1 MLTTDLSVYSQ
12 IKVKW
17 RTLLYNRSENELF
30 SQEAAFRR
38 FFDSNISPNGDITS
52 YATDFEG
59 YDSDNISYDLETAKY
74 ELESAKADLLKS
86 RGEGLLSVALTVTGT
101 V

>member
-1 MLTTDLSVYSQ
+1 MNCFLM
-12 IKVKW
+12 KA
-17 RTLLYNRSENELF
+17 LLG
-30 SQEAAFRR
+30 R

-52 YATDFEG
+52 YKNFDFEG

-86 RGEGLLSVALTVTGT
+86 RGEGFLALHLGYRYSV
-101 V
+101 